1 MWTRISGAIVD
12 GGQKV
17 DCLPITD
24 LIHFV
29 LTKKVGNNKSPLA
42 IMQPTVPLAYRD
54 LLRHRHHMLTRHLP
68 GLDPSFHRVK
78 GLLIATHITEV
89 TVELRQ
95 YK

>member
-1 MWTRISGAIVD
+1 MHGKQYAADGEGAGLLLQHDLTPAEVWTRIRGAIVD

-42 IMQPTVPLAYRD
+42 IMQPTVPLADGD
-54 LLRHRHHMLTRHLP
+54 LLQHIHRMLT
-68 GLDPSFHRVK
+68 
-78 GLLIATHITEV
+78 
-89 TVELRQ
+89 
-95 YK
+95 